1 MSLRALIK
9 VDFLWWIVSQYK
21 MSFTFSVPATNTPTH
36 IVVWQDS
43 TVNSSSASTN
53 VVMLTDRIAAL
64 ENAISKISE
73 SSASAPLDA
82 SAALDAPAPA
92 PASADQNTPL
102 ISGINMRRRDD
113 SIGSLSA
120 LHPPDVRNILNA
132 LITSPML
139 DSSEPMQV
147 DDASSVN
154 AEEEDADDEA
164 DAEDANADEAD
175 ADEADADEADA
186 EEETSQ
192 LDDADADAEEDA
204 EEGIELEE
212 FEYKGETYYKDPENL
227 VYKMDADGDL
237 DDQPIGIW
245 NEEKKKVLKYSKV

>member
-1 MSLRALIK
+1 MASDFYAFVTLIK

-64 ENAISKISE
+64 ENAISKISG
-73 SSASAPLDA
+73 SSAPAPLDA
-82 SAALDAPAPA
+82 SAP
-92 PASADQNTPL
+92 ADQNTPL

-120 LHPPDVRNILNA
+120 LHPPDVRTILNA
-132 LITSPML
+132 LITSPIL

-154 AEEEDADDEA
+154 AEDADDADDEGV
-164 DAEDANADEAD
+164 ADEAD
-175 ADEADADEADA
+175 ADEADEANA

-192 LDDADADAEEDA
+192 LDEADADAEAEEDA

-245 NEEKKKVLKYSKV
+245 NEEKKKVLKYSKS

>member
-1 MSLRALIK
+1 M
-9 VDFLWWIVSQYK
+9 
-21 MSFTFSVPATNTPTH
+21 FTFSVPATNTPTH

-43 TVNSSSASTN
+43 TVASASTN

-64 ENAISKISE
+64 ENAISKISAPSLA
-73 SSASAPLDA
+73 SSPSSPPAA
-82 SAALDAPAPA
+82 SAALDA
-92 PASADQNTPL
+92 NTPL

-132 LITSPML
+132 LITPLVSL
-139 DSSEPMQV
+139 DLGSSEPMEV
-147 DDASSVN
+147 DHASS
-154 AEEEDADDEA
+154 ADA
-164 DAEDANADEAD
+164 DAEDADEAN
-175 ADEADADEADA
+175 AEDA
-186 EEETSQ
+186 EEANAEDAEETSQ
-192 LDDADADAEEDA
+192 LDDADAEDADADAE

-212 FEYKGETYYKDPENL
+212 FEYKGETYYKDAENL

-245 NEEKKKVLKYSKV
+245 NEEKKKVLKYSKS